1 MRKLAV
7 SKWTDGD
14 KWNFHTSSCGSD
26 TLQHPIHL
34 DRVRE
39 VENHCLH
46 DLVLADCSRHRCH
59 FRIRRHLWNEPFR
72 IELAQFVAA
81 RAAGEHWYVIYI
93 SILDHRGECVLGI
106 TSGELVPHMVL
117 PQFAQSFLGRA

>member
-1 MRKLAV
+1 MSQLAV
-7 SKWTDGD
+7 SKSNDGD
-14 KWNFHTSSCGSD
+14 KWNFHTFSCGSD
-26 TLQHPIHL
+26 TRQHPIHL

-39 VENHCLH
+39 FENHFVYQLI
-46 DLVLADCSRHRCH
+46 LADRSRDWRH
-59 FRIRRHLWNEPFR
+59 FRIRRHLRNEPFR

-81 RAAGEHWYVIYI
+81 HAAGEHWYVIYI
-93 SILDHRGECVLGI
+93 SNLDHSCECVLGI